1 MSEPITKP
9 RVSAAAKIV
18 LVLAAAAVLLA
29 VFALAAP
36 GSKFFFPLVSLW
48 CNLAL
53 FACVLLV
60 LRAAG
65 IKFDLFHKA
74 VLVGLWAAA
83 LVYFFWALGRR
94 SFVYIWDYVN
104 YINKQYWAEAAF
116 LQGPAAG
123 FQYIFGSFAEDY
135 TNFITLFTDSMLARN
150 LAELLRRQ
158 GYTVDVSSDGVSGYD
173 NASTD
178 LYDLILLDAMLPGM
192 DGFTLLR
199 KLRTGGHAVPVL
211 MLTARSDLSDRVQGL
226 DCGADYYLT
235 KPFEPEEL
243 LACVRSLLRRGGG
256 DARTDDAITFGDL
269 RLEPGTFQLS
279 CGERSLRLSRR
290 EYDLLELLLRSQGRV
305 VPKEQLLLKVWGY
318 DSDAEDN
325 NVEVYISFL
334 RRKLTHLHSAVTIR
348 TRRMVGYFLEVEA

>member
-1 MSEPITKP
+1 M
-9 RVSAAAKIV
+9 R
-18 LVLAAAAVLLA
+18 
-29 VFALAAP
+29 
-36 GSKFFFPLVSLW
+36 
-48 CNLAL
+48 
-53 FACVLLV
+53 LLV
-60 LRAAG
+60 
-65 IKFDLFHKA
+65 I
-74 VLVGLWAAA
+74 
-83 LVYFFWALGRR
+83 
-94 SFVYIWDYVN
+94 
-104 YINKQYWAEAAF
+104 
-116 LQGPAAG
+116 
-123 FQYIFGSFAEDY
+123 EDEKR
-135 TNFITLFTDSMLARN
+135 LAQN

-173 NASTD
+173 NAVTD
-178 LYDLILLDAMLPGM
+178 IYDLILLDAMLPGM

-199 KLRTGGHAVPVL
+199 RLRTGGHAVPVL

-290 EYDLLELLLRSQGRV
+290 EYDMLE
-305 VPKEQLLLKVWGY
+305 LLLKVWGY